1 MGGSGMPDISQ
12 MMAAMGGGG
21 MPGMPPGG
29 MPDMATMQRM
39 MGQMGGG
46 GGGGGGGMPDMVS
59 LSFSSGFVF
68 GLDLIESLLTPLFFF
83 KPKNQMMQ
91 MMNQMGMGGGRR

>member
-39 MGQMGGG
+39 MSQI